1 MMIKKV
7 SHVEVCDDNCTIKLH
22 HPDGYVTGV
31 LLEPMQ
37 PFPVADTTAVIE
49 VGRVVY
55 EAKDG
60 TRLYRDLPM
69 SKAQPIGTVVVK
81 KGKKYKRIASAG
93 TSSPPIWKPYVSNR
107 LPRNMEG
114 CSCDPQGKPIIETQ
128 AQERNVSSRLGW
140 ERE

>member
-60 TRLYRDLPM
+60 TTHVAYQHAPALQRWQEAGR
-69 SKAQPIGTVVVK
+69 A
-81 KGKKYKRIASAG
+81 AG
-93 TSSPPIWKPYVSNR
+93 TWLFDTLAKRKIGQWRSS
-107 LPRNMEG
+107 
-114 CSCDPQGKPIIETQ
+114 
-128 AQERNVSSRLGW
+128 
-140 ERE
+140 

>member
-60 TRLYRDLPM
+60 TTHVAYQHAPALQRWQEAG
-69 SKAQPIGTVVVK
+69 KA
-81 KGKKYKRIASAG
+81 AG
-93 TSSPPIWKPYVSNR
+93 TWLYQKSF
-107 LPRNMEG
+107 L
-114 CSCDPQGKPIIETQ
+114 
-128 AQERNVSSRLGW
+128 
-140 ERE
+140 